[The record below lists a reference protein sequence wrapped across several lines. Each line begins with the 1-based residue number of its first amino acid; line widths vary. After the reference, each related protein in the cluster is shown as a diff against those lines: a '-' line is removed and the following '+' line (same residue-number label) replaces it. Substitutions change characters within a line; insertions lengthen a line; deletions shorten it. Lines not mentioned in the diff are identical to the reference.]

1 MGNAEATGKVLGGVS
16 FCSQRRRQ
24 GSAPSATSPG
34 QSAQPGYRAVGGQ
47 RGPCGSP
54 VAGPSPRTETHP
66 PLVPTGRT
74 RSRWPGRQARP
85 SGGRLTQPPS
95 NAAEPGRPAPPPP
108 RLSSG
113 RPRRPRIPAPG
124 ARGGSTRAR
133 RRAPGRPGRARL
145 PGLRA
150 RRAPPRSRLQVRR
163 GVRPPVTAPHGD
175 KPALRCPGSAAA
187 REASPRGGLAALR
200 SRVRERLAFPL
211 GAALRGSHSAQA
223 LDCAA
228 WIVLPRVG
236 VGKETRA
243 GKSSEGCTCF
253 WDLTRPGDNPVH
265 QTGPHPYP
273 PAPDRMQP
281 WRVPG
286 TECFFFFFFPSVEV
300 MTWSPVLP
308 RTLLVTHFR
317 RQPC

>member
-1 MGNAEATGKVLGGVS
+1 M
-16 FCSQRRRQ
+16 
-24 GSAPSATSPG
+24 
-34 QSAQPGYRAVGGQ
+34 
-47 RGPCGSP
+47 
-54 VAGPSPRTETHP
+54 AGPSPRPETHP

-200 SRVRERLAFPL
+200 SRVRERLAFPHR
-211 GAALRGSHSAQA
+211 AALRGSSSAQA

-281 WRVPG
+281 WRVPS
-286 TECFFFFFFPSVEV
+286 TEFFFFFFLGRGNDLEPRAPPHPTGYTLKTAALLINFNYNHSAS
-300 MTWSPVLP
+300 TCLNLALYP
-308 RTLLVTHFR
+308 RTSPECFYQASLSPLVWEAVLVGELMSIY
-317 RQPC
+317 